1 MELKEMQDLVKST
14 ATQRGNFIN
23 RYHTALKYYE
33 NENDITSRNNG
44 ESKLKKDG
52 KDDPLRHADNRVSSN
67 FYQLLVDQE
76 AGYVATKIPQ
86 IDVGSD
92 QDSKK
97 VNDVLGDDFALTL
110 HNLSIDAANAGRAW
124 VHYWIDEDGNF
135 RYAIVPPDQITAIYS
150 TTLDNKLLGILR
162 SYKQLDSDTGK
173 YFNVHEYW
181 NDKQG
186 FFFKE
191 RTSNPVT
198 LEPFSCI
205 NSYDA
210 SAGYETGT
218 SNVVNYKFE
227 RVPFIEFPKNKLKLP
242 ELHKVK
248 GLIDAYDDIYN
259 GFLND
264 IDDIQQ
270 VVLVLKNYGGTD
282 IKKFMHDLRKNKAV
296 KFNNAGNGDQ
306 SGVDTLQIEI
316 PAEARNTV
324 LNLTKSDIFLQGQGV
339 DPANFQSSNASG
351 VAIKMLYSHLELKAS
366 TTEAYFRRGV
376 SELVR
381 AIMNYLNFSD
391 ADKRPISQV
400 WERTKVEDDLT
411 QAQVVSTVANFS
423 SKEAIAKSN
432 PIVEDWQQELKDQK
446 DDIQQSDGFRS
457 SQSFEDYDEQS
468 DDEDNKAAPD
478 KQEQANKKPDN
489 K

>member
-1 MELKEMQDLVKST
+1 MQDLVKST
-14 ATQRGNFIN
+14 ATQRGQFID
-23 RYHTALKYYE
+23 RYHTSLKYYE
-33 NENDITSRNNG
+33 NQNDITSRNDG
-44 ESKLKKDG
+44 ESKLNKDG

-76 AGYVATKIPQ
+76 AGYVTTKAPQ
-86 IDVGSD
+86 IDIGSD
-92 QDSKK
+92 QGSEK

-110 HNLSIDAANAGRAW
+110 HNLTVDASNAGRAW
-124 VHYWIDEDGNF
+124 LHYWIDKDGVF
-135 RYAIVPPDQITAIYS
+135 RYGIVPPDQITAIHS

-162 SYKQLDSDTGK
+162 SYKQLDPDTGK

-186 FFFKE
+186 YFFKE
-191 RTSNPVT
+191 TTSNPLA
-198 LEPFSCI
+198 LEPLNI
-205 NSYDA
+205 VTSYDA
-210 SAGYETGT
+210 SAGYETRTG
-218 SNVVNYKFE
+218 NVIDHHFG

-282 IKKFMHDLRKNKAV
+282 LKQFMHDLKRNKAV
-296 KFNNAGNGDQ
+296 KFSNTGNGDQ
-306 SGVDTLQIEI
+306 SGVDTLQIDI
-316 PAEARNTV
+316 PVEARNTV
-324 LNLTKSDIFLQGQGV
+324 LTLTKNDIFLQGQGV

-376 SELVR
+376 SELIR

-391 ADKRPISQV
+391 ADKRPITQV
-400 WERTKVEDDLT
+400 WSRTKVEDDLT
-411 QAQVVSTVANFS
+411 QAQVVAQVANFT
-423 SKEAIAKSN
+423 SKEAVAKSN

-446 DDIQQSDGFRS
+446 QDIQDSDGFRA
-457 SQSFEDYDEQS
+457 SQTFDDYDSQS
-468 DDEDNKAAPD
+468 DDASD
-478 KQEQANKKPDN
+478 KTDSDEPEQANKKPDDD
-489 K
+489 